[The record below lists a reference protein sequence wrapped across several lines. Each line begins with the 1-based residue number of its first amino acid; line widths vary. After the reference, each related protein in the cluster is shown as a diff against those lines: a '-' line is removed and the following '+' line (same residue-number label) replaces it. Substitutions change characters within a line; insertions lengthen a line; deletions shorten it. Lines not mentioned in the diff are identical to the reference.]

1 LKIIP
6 YISAKIKPMKTKLLS
21 MGAFCISFS
30 IMAQLPV
37 STAPQNKKAVL
48 EEFTGIHCGYC
59 PDGHKIATNIYNADP
74 NNVVLINIHTGGY
87 ASPGPGE
94 PDFRTTDGNN
104 IAAMPGMGITGYPTG
119 DVNRTILS
127 GTAMAM
133 SRSLWSSA
141 VNTIKS
147 QPAYCNV
154 ALQGTIDVQTRIL
167 TVEAQVY
174 YTANSPTPT
183 NSLTIV
189 LLENDIPGPQA
200 DYGNFNPTNWNPDG
214 TYKHNHVLR
223 KVITPTFGQSVS
235 PTTAGSLYTTTVT
248 YTVPTKYPATGTNTT
263 SCLLG
268 RLELAAFVTQTN
280 SLTINAARGPIYL
293 TNIPNQRDIQPL
305 NLTAE
310 NEVCAGII
318 NPKFWFINYG
328 SDTVTTATFTYA
340 VNGGAPSTY
349 TWNGV
354 CPPYTQKLIM
364 INNVSFSPLPTSNT
378 LQIGVTSINNNPD
391 QNNTNDI
398 VTKIINTATLTA
410 PSINM
415 QMDFTQDQYGS
426 EIQWK
431 VKDDAT
437 GTIVAQD
444 GPWSDLSAAGTLLH
458 TKTFTLIP
466 NNCYR
471 LEITD
476 DYGDGACCSYGNGS
490 YNLKSGG
497 STIFSGPANYGKG
510 LTKWFKTDVN
520 ASVSN
525 LSNITPILS
534 IYPNP
539 ANEKINLH
547 INSVKEDTYSTIIMN
562 GLGQIVYSDKQ
573 TIIGEKIIEINTKNF
588 AEGIYHITITS
599 SESTFSKSISI
610 IH

>member
-1 LKIIP
+1 
-6 YISAKIKPMKTKLLS
+6 MKTKLLS
-21 MGAFCISFS
+21 IGALCLSFG

-37 STAPQNKKAVL
+37 GTAPQNKKAVL

-87 ASPGPGE
+87 ATPGAGE
-94 PDFRTTDGNN
+94 PDFRTSDGNS

-119 DVNRTILS
+119 DVNRMIFS

-141 VNTIKS
+141 VNTVKS
-147 QPAYCNV
+147 QTAYCNV
-154 ALQGTIDVQTRIL
+154 ALQGTLDAQSRVL

-174 YTANSPTPT
+174 YTANSPAPT

-189 LLENDIPGPQA
+189 LLENDIPGPQT
-200 DYGNFNPTNWNPDG
+200 DYGNYNPTNWNPDG

-268 RLELAAFVTQTN
+268 RLELAAFVTESQT
-280 SLTINAARGPIYL
+280 LTINAAHGPIYI

-305 NLTAE
+305 NLTSE
-310 NEVCAGII
+310 NETCAGII

-354 CPPYTQKLIM
+354 CPPYTQKLLM
-364 INNVSFSPLPTSNT
+364 LNNVSFSPLPTSNT
-378 LQIGVTSINNNPD
+378 LVIGVTSINNNTD

-398 VTKIINTATLTA
+398 VTKVINTATLIA

-426 EIQWK
+426 EIQWQ

-444 GPWSDLSAAGTLLH
+444 GPWSDLSTAGTLLH

-476 DYGDGACCSYGNGS
+476 AYGDGACCSYGNGS
-490 YNLKSGG
+490 YNLKSAGN
-497 STIFSGPANYGKG
+497 TIFSGPANYGKG

-520 ASVSN
+520 ASVSH

-547 INSVKEDTYSTIIMN
+547 VNSAKEDTYSILIIN
-562 GLGQIVYSDKQ
+562 SLGQVVYSDKQ
-573 TIIGEKIIEINTKNF
+573 TIIGEKTMEINAKNF
-588 AEGIYHITITS
+588 AEGLYHITITS
-599 SESTFSKSISI
+599 SENTFSKSINI

>member
-1 LKIIP
+1 
-6 YISAKIKPMKTKLLS
+6 
-21 MGAFCISFS
+21 
-30 IMAQLPV
+30 MAQLPV

-87 ASPGPGE
+87 ATPGAGE

-119 DVNRTILS
+119 DVNRTIMS
-127 GTAMAM
+127 GTVMAM
-133 SRSLWSSA
+133 SRSLWTSA

-147 QPAYCNV
+147 QSAYCNV
-154 ALQGTIDVQTRIL
+154 ALQGTLDAQTRIL

-174 YTANSPTPT
+174 YTANSPATT

-189 LLENDIPGPQA
+189 LMENDIPGPQS
-200 DYGNFNPTNWNPDG
+200 DYGNYNPTNWNPDG

-223 KVITPTFGQSVS
+223 KVLTPTFGQPVS

-248 YTVPTKYPATGTNTT
+248 YTVPTKYPATGTYTT
-263 SCLLG
+263 PCLLG

-280 SLTINAARGPIYL
+280 SLTINAAHGPIYL

-364 INNVSFSPLPTSNT
+364 LNNVSFSPLPTSNT
-378 LQIGVTSINNNPD
+378 LQIGVASINNNAD
-391 QNNTNDI
+391 QNTSNDI
-398 VTKIINTATLTA
+398 ITKVINTATLVA
-410 PSINM
+410 PNVNM

-476 DYGDGACCSYGNGS
+476 DYGDGACCSYGNGN
-490 YNLKSGG
+490 YDLKSGG
-497 STIFSGPANYGKG
+497 NTIFSGPASYGKG

-547 INSVKEDTYSTIIMN
+547 INSANEDAYSIVIIN
-562 GLGQIVYSDKQ
+562 SLGQIIYSDKQ
-573 TIIGEKIIEINTKNF
+573 TIIGEKTIEINTKTF

-599 SESTFSKSISI
+599 SENTFSKSINI

>member
-1 LKIIP
+1 
-6 YISAKIKPMKTKLLS
+6 MKTKLLTLGALS
-21 MGAFCISFS
+21 MSVITL
-30 IMAQLPV
+30 AQLPV

-87 ASPGPGE
+87 ATPGAGE

-104 IAAMPGMGITGYPTG
+104 IAAMPGMGITGYPQG
-119 DVNRTILS
+119 AMNRTVFS

-133 SRSLWSSA
+133 SRSLWTSA
-141 VNTIKS
+141 ANTVKTQS
-147 QPAYCNV
+147 AYCNV
-154 ALQGTIDVQTRIL
+154 ALQGTLDVQTRVL
-167 TVEAQVY
+167 TVETQVY
-174 YTANSPTPT
+174 YTANSPAST

-189 LLENDIPGPQA
+189 LMENNIPGPQT
-200 DYGNFNPTNWNPDG
+200 DYGNYNPTNWNADG

-223 KVITPTFGQSVS
+223 KVLTPALGQSIS

-268 RLELAAFVTQTN
+268 RLELAAFVAQSH
-280 SLTINAARGPIYL
+280 SLIINAAHGPIYL
-293 TNIPNQRDIQPL
+293 TNFANQRDIQPL
-305 NLTAE
+305 NLTTE
-310 NEVCAGII
+310 SEVCAGNI

-354 CPPYTQKLIM
+354 CPPYSQQLIM
-364 INNVSFSPLPTSNT
+364 MNNISFSPLPTTNT
-378 LQIGVTSINNNPD
+378 LQIGVASINNNPD
-391 QNNTNDI
+391 QNPSNDVI
-398 VTKIINTATLTA
+398 SQIINTATLVA
-410 PSINM
+410 NSVNM

-426 EIQWK
+426 EIQWM

-444 GPWSDLSAAGTLLH
+444 GPWSDLTAAGTLLH
-458 TKTFTLIP
+458 TKTFTLVP

-476 DYGDGACCSYGNGS
+476 AYGDGACCSYGNGS

-497 STIFSGPANYGKG
+497 SAIFSGPANYGKG

-520 ASVSN
+520 ASVN
-525 LSNITPILS
+525 NISSIVPVLS

-539 ANEKINLH
+539 ANEKINITFNSAKEETYTINV
-547 INSVKEDTYSTIIMN
+547 INSIGQNIYSAKENI
-562 GLGQIVYSDKQ
+562 L
-573 TIIGEKIIEINTKNF
+573 GEKSIEINTQHF
-588 AEGIYHITITS
+588 TPGIYHIQIQ
-599 SESTFSKSISI
+599 SEEHSFNKSISI

>member
-1 LKIIP
+1 
-6 YISAKIKPMKTKLLS
+6 MKTKLLS

>member
-1 LKIIP
+1 
-6 YISAKIKPMKTKLLS
+6 MKTKLLS
-21 MGAFCISFS
+21 IGALCLSFG

-87 ASPGPGE
+87 ATPGAGE

-119 DVNRTILS
+119 DVNRTIMS
-127 GTAMAM
+127 GTVMAM
-133 SRSLWSSA
+133 SRSLWTSA

-147 QPAYCNV
+147 QSAYCNV
-154 ALQGTIDVQTRIL
+154 ALQGTLDAQTRIL

-174 YTANSPTPT
+174 YTANSPATT

-189 LLENDIPGPQA
+189 LMENDIPGPQS
-200 DYGNFNPTNWNPDG
+200 DYGNYNPTNWNPDG

-223 KVITPTFGQSVS
+223 KVLTPTFGQPVS

-248 YTVPTKYPATGTNTT
+248 YTVPTKYPATGTYTT
-263 SCLLG
+263 PCLLG

-280 SLTINAARGPIYL
+280 SLTINAAHGPIYL

-364 INNVSFSPLPTSNT
+364 LNNVSFSPLPTSNT
-378 LQIGVTSINNNPD
+378 LQIGVASINNNAD
-391 QNNTNDI
+391 QNTSNDI
-398 VTKIINTATLTA
+398 ITKVINTATLVA
-410 PSINM
+410 PNVNM

-476 DYGDGACCSYGNGS
+476 DYGDGACCSYGNGN
-490 YNLKSGG
+490 YDLKSGG
-497 STIFSGPANYGKG
+497 NTIFSGPASYGKG

-547 INSVKEDTYSTIIMN
+547 INSANEDAYSIVIIN
-562 GLGQIVYSDKQ
+562 SLGQIIYSDKQ
-573 TIIGEKIIEINTKNF
+573 TIIGEKTIEINTKTF

-599 SESTFSKSISI
+599 SENTFSKSINI